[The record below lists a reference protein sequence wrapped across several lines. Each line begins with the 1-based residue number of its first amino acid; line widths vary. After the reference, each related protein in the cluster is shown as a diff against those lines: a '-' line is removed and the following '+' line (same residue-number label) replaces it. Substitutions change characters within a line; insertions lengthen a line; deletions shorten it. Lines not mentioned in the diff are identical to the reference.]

1 MKTILF
7 LSLAAIAAFAIFGAL
22 LKQKGPSKRL
32 YRYRARRVM
41 SAPEQVAFHRLV
53 KALPGR
59 HVLPQVSFS
68 RFLATNDGRAAF
80 NAVRQKVADFAICG
94 PDFSVLS
101 VVELDDATHN
111 KSRDDQR
118 DEILRSAGIEV
129 VRWHVKR
136 IPTEEEIAAELR
148 FAPKEL
154 QR

>member
-7 LSLAAIAAFAIFGAL
+7 MSLAAIALIAV
-22 LKQKGPSKRL
+22 LKAVTQQKAGRTRI
-32 YRYRARRVM
+32 YRYRAKRVM

-68 RFLATNDGRAAF
+68 RFLATADGRGAF

-94 PDFSVLS
+94 PDFSVIS
-101 VVELDDATHN
+101 VVELDDSTHS
-111 KSRDDQR
+111 KERDDRR
-118 DEILRSAGIEV
+118 DEILQSAGIQV

-136 IPTEEEIAAELR
+136 IPTEEEIAKELR